1 MSSNISLYVPQKLSS
16 QHAVSWY
23 KTVEQVLP
31 QGLIGVTTLYAKDST
46 RESNFYAKKT
56 RSGKFCYTIPL
67 VRDLTDSELY
77 FLVQEWN
84 KTFPKGDFLI
94 DSSQNTVTASPG
106 ATRIQDT
113 AIAEILNLW
122 AKHQH
127 TRWMKEAVDK
137 GWKFG
142 IKMSTAQKTHP
153 LIQPWE
159 QLPSTAREQNIEA
172 VKDLL
177 SILDSYGYQ
186 ISQKTTA

>member
-1 MSSNISLYVPQKLSS
+1 MSNYISLIVPQKLSKS
-16 QHAVSWY
+16 VVLQWF
-23 KTVEQVLP
+23 TCVETQLP
-31 QGLIGVTTLYAKDST
+31 SGLIGKTTLYSHDIT

-67 VRDLTDSELY
+67 VRDITDSELY

-113 AIAEILNLW
+113 AIDEILNLW

-177 SILDSYGYQ
+177 SILDNFGYQ